1 MVMSVDDRLTCL
13 SYPPD
18 RYPGKTD
25 PYRCTAIP
33 VARYRAEPAGL
44 DGDPKDRA
52 EIWCCWS
59 TTIGG
64 LVLTK
69 TVADCTLASRVI
81 RRCGMTKDKM
91 IEGVMRASGISK
103 ANVERFYDGLVTL
116 AKKELQGRGEF
127 VLPGLGAFKVR
138 TRKARIARNPRTGE
152 PIKVPAKKVVRF
164 VPYSS
169 LKTLF
174 AKKESGPSG
183 PGEDLI

>member
-1 MVMSVDDRLTCL
+1 
-13 SYPPD
+13 
-18 RYPGKTD
+18 
-25 PYRCTAIP
+25 
-33 VARYRAEPAGL
+33 
-44 DGDPKDRA
+44 
-52 EIWCCWS
+52 
-59 TTIGG
+59 
-64 LVLTK
+64 
-69 TVADCTLASRVI
+69 
-81 RRCGMTKDKM
+81 MTKDKM

-103 ANVERFYDGLVTL
+103 ANVERFYDGLVVL
-116 AKKELQGRGEF
+116 AKKELQNRGEF

-174 AKKESGPSG
+174 AKKESGPSE